1 MDASFWMQL
10 AVVMVCVGV
19 GGRLGGVGLGAAG
32 GLGVCILVL
41 FLGCYPGDPPTS
53 VLLIIV
59 AVIACT
65 SLLQGTGGLDLL
77 VHWAEN
83 LLRLYPRAIVI
94 TGPLVCGFFVILV
107 GTSYVAFAIY
117 PVIAEV
123 AASVKVRPERA
134 VSASVICAG
143 IGVMASP
150 MSAAMAAMVGVMAG
164 YDFTLLQIMAVTV
177 PTYFIATLAASVSV
191 YWRGTDLEN
200 DPEFKRRV
208 ANGEFTELANYS
220 NEKYFVAQPYAKRA
234 IAIFL
239 IGIAVS
245 IAVASIPQLR
255 PTYIIKG
262 AKNCCRFPTS
272 FRW

>member
-107 GTSYVAFAIY
+107 GTSYVAFAICRSRRQRQGKTRTSGLGFRY
-117 PVIAEV
+117 LRRHRCDGLPD
-123 AASVKVRPERA
+123 
-134 VSASVICAG
+134 VSSDGGDGRCHG
-143 IGVMASP
+143 R
-150 MSAAMAAMVGVMAG
+150 
-164 YDFTLLQIMAVTV
+164 L
-177 PTYFIATLAASVSV
+177 
-191 YWRGTDLEN
+191 
-200 DPEFKRRV
+200 
-208 ANGEFTELANYS
+208 
-220 NEKYFVAQPYAKRA
+220 
-234 IAIFL
+234 
-239 IGIAVS
+239 
-245 IAVASIPQLR
+245 
-255 PTYIIKG
+255 
-262 AKNCCRFPTS
+262 
-272 FRW
+272 